1 MTQKPETL
9 FWNKLKEKIPLHWQV
24 TRIENRYGGGI
35 PDVYICADGCSF
47 WIELKVTKT
56 NRINISSHQ
65 VAWNYAHYKSGGV
78 SFFLVHP
85 LSSPNLYLFGG
96 DHGRGLVTHGLR
108 TVSSGSGSGETGTL
122 VPCLWSGDDWSGLVG
137 SLVGISR
144 GRVGDHGRVG
154 SGSGSVVGSGDGSVS
169 VDGGVVGLDGRVR
182 DTRPGPGA

>member
-24 TRIENRYGGGI
+24 QRIENRYGGGI
-35 PDVYICADGCSF
+35 PDVYICAEGCSF

-65 VAWNYAHYKSGGV
+65 VAWNYAHYRSGGV

-85 LSSPNLYLFGG
+85 LSSSNLYLFGG
-96 DHGRGLVTHGLR
+96 DHGRELLTHGLHAN
-108 TVSSGSGSGETGTL
+108 GSGTL

-137 SLVGISR
+137 SLIEISR
-144 GRVGDHGRVG
+144 GRVGAAGRVG
-154 SGSGSVVGSGDGSVS
+154 SGSGATAPVGVGSGSVGSAPW
-169 VDGGVVGLDGRVR
+169 
-182 DTRPGPGA
+182 PGPGV